1 MYCFERAYFF
11 LVSIKTK
18 EKYSEILLV
27 ITISIFM
34 LSMLGYKSKL
44 AKKKSTLSENLPRK
58 KNSSQSSKCGI
69 NFFRKNRIDGITN
82 KNTKLNKIIRDYF
95 WAE

>member
-11 LVSIKTK
+11 PVSIKTT
-18 EKYSEILLV
+18 EKYSEILFV

-34 LSMLGYKSKL
+34 LSMLVYKSKL

-58 KNSSQSSKCGI
+58 KI
-69 NFFRKNRIDGITN
+69 LLNR
-82 KNTKLNKIIRDYF
+82 RS
-95 WAE
+95 AE